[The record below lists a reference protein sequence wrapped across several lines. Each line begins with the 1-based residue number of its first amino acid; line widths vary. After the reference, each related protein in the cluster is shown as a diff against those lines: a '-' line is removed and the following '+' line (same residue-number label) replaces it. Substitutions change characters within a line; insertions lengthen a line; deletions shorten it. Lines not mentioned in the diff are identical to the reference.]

1 MNDDQSILVRC
12 QCGYTMRRRVD
23 ARATER
29 WTCYDWYHRTAPE
42 KLNYCP
48 ICGVA
53 PSALSTQP
61 VGGRQSIDVAKIEQG
76 LTIKHSIMSIV

>member
-12 QCGYTMRRRVD
+12 QCGYIMRRVPEQPRMGE
-23 ARATER
+23 T
-29 WTCYDWYHRTAPE
+29 WKCYTWHHRTAPE

-53 PSALSTQP
+53 PSNLSTT
-61 VGGRQSIDVAKIEQG
+61 VLAANVWRNALEG
-76 LTIKHSIMSIV
+76 TMSP

>member
-12 QCGYTMRRRVD
+12 QCGYIMRRRPQQPRMGETW
-23 ARATER
+23 A
-29 WTCYDWYHRTAPE
+29 CYTWHHRTAPE

-61 VGGRQSIDVAKIEQG
+61 VRRESIDVAKVGQE
-76 LTIKHSIMSIV
+76 